1 MPRGR
6 HTAIRGQGP
15 RAAAYNYGVPDEPM
29 TLFFNAAL
37 GRGLLLL
44 NHLLMSEPAAC
55 ARLLPHAGKCLYV
68 TWQVA
73 PGPWPRPRDL
83 AVLVTP
89 AGLFERAPQTGE
101 PAADLRVGIELPA
114 PHLLALRWLGGQRP
128 SVTIDGD
135 ASLATDI
142 GWLAD
147 NLRWDMEHDLAR
159 LVGDAVAYWLAG
171 VARAVREALRPPAAR
186 VAGWAAAGDAG
197 PAAAQ

>member
-1 MPRGR
+1 
-6 HTAIRGQGP
+6 
-15 RAAAYNYGVPDEPM
+15 M
-29 TLFFNAAL
+29 TLLFNAAL

-147 NLRWDMEHDLAR
+147 NLRWDVEEDLSRLIGDAPAHALADAARRLIGGLKQFLAR
-159 LVGDAVAYWLAG
+159 TPQATPASPASSSPAV
-171 VARAVREALRPPAAR
+171 VASPVPDSVKAAE
-186 VAGWAAAGDAG
+186 
-197 PAAAQ
+197 